1 MLRLDPRAALIVL
14 ALLAVDRFI
23 MIWRWILLL
32 RAGGAV
38 VSTGAACRVYL
49 VSSFV
54 GSFLPAG
61 VGADAVRALSLTR
74 DVTPRSES
82 IASVAVDRVLGMLSI
97 ILLGTF
103 GIVVWTRQVDSEL
116 QQTTLVLAGLVGLAV
131 AGVLWA
137 DRILRLALPSSWH
150 ETPHGGRLVRLFD
163 ALGRYRGRRGI
174 LITVLLL
181 SVAVQVLRVLQAYA
195 LGRGLGL
202 DVPFTYYLVFMPIGL
217 LMLLIPIS
225 ISGFGLPQGVIVWLL
240 RPQGVPDALSFALST
255 LIIATGIV
263 ANLPGA
269 WLYLRAPKRR
279 Q

>member
-14 ALLAVDRFI
+14 ALLAVDRVI

-32 RAGGAV
+32 RAGGAL

-61 VGADAVRALSLTR
+61 VGADALRALSLAR
-74 DVTPRSES
+74 DIAPRSES

-97 ILLGTF
+97 VLLGTI

-116 QQTTLVLAGLVGLAV
+116 QQTTLVLAGLIGLAV
-131 AGVLWA
+131 AGVFWA
-137 DRILRLALPSSWH
+137 DRIVRLALPSSWH
-150 ETPHGGRLVRLFD
+150 ETAHGGRLVRVFD
-163 ALGRYRGRRGI
+163 AFGRYRGRGGT

-202 DVPFTYYLVFMPIGL
+202 DVPFPYYLVFMPIGL
-217 LMLLIPIS
+217 LMLLIPVS

-255 LIIATGIV
+255 LIIVTGIV

-269 WLYLRAPKRR
+269 WLYLRAPEHR